1 MSEVDMKYKIKKIKS
16 RRMLLSRAIFV
27 ACLLALFL
35 AVALC
40 ESVNCD
46 SLPEWIYE
54 THIR

>member
-1 MSEVDMKYKIKKIKS
+1 MKYKIKKIKS

-40 ESVNCD
+40 EALNFEA
-46 SLPEWIYE
+46 LPEWVYV
-54 THIR
+54 THKK